1 MNKTAVIALKLCGKV
16 DYRSDVDYIGADKG
30 ALVLADQG
38 IPMVLAVG
46 DFDSVSDDEFTRIE
60 KASDEVIRLNPIKD
74 DADSEHAVSEAQ
86 RRGYEKVILLGA
98 AGRRIDHTI
107 VNLRLALKYAGFVW
121 IEDDYNRIHAV
132 SEGTYVLRKDGYP
145 YKSFFT
151 QEGALVSLEGFQ
163 YPLCDRELTSMDLYT
178 VSNELVNAEG
188 RLIVKRG
195 KILIIESRDW
205 YENN

>member
-46 DFDSVSDDEFTRIE
+46 DFDSVSDDEFSSIE

-74 DADSEHAVSEAQ
+74 DADSEHAVAEAK

-98 AGRRIDHTI
+98 TGRRTDHTI
-107 VNLRLALKYAGFVW
+107 VNLRLALKYTGFVW

-132 SEGTYVLRKDGYP
+132 DAGTYVLREDGYP

-151 QEGALVSLEGFQ
+151 EEGALVSLEGFQ

>member
-46 DFDSVSDDEFTRIE
+46 DFDSVSDDEFSRIE

-107 VNLRLALKYAGFVW
+107 VNLRLALKYTGFVW

-132 SEGTYVLRKDGYP
+132 DAGTYVLREDGYP

-151 QEGALVSLEGFQ
+151 EEGALVSLEGFQ

-178 VSNELVNAEG
+178 VSNVLVNAEG

-195 KILIIESRDW
+195 KILIIESRD
-205 YENN
+205 

>member
-98 AGRRIDHTI
+98 TGRRTDHTI
-107 VNLRLALKYAGFVW
+107 VNLRLALKYTGFVW

-132 SEGTYVLRKDGYP
+132 DAGTYVLRKDGYP

-178 VSNELVNAEG
+178 VSNELVREEG
-188 RLIVKRG
+188 RLVVKRG
-195 KILIIESRDW
+195 KILIIESRD
-205 YENN
+205 

>member
-98 AGRRIDHTI
+98 TGRRTDHTI
-107 VNLRLALKYAGFVW
+107 VNLRLALKYTGFVW
-121 IEDDYNRIHAV
+121 LEDDYNRIHAV

-178 VSNELVNAEG
+178 VSNELVREEG
-188 RLIVKRG
+188 RLVVKRG
-195 KILIIESRDW
+195 KILIIESRD
-205 YENN
+205 

>member
-74 DADSEHAVSEAQ
+74 DADSEHAVSEAK

-121 IEDDYNRIHAV
+121 LEDDYNRIHAV
-132 SEGTYVLRKDGYP
+132 SEGTYVFRKDGYP
-145 YKSFFT
+145 YISFFT

-178 VSNELVNAEG
+178 VSNELVREEG

-195 KILIIESRDW
+195 KILIIESRD
-205 YENN
+205 